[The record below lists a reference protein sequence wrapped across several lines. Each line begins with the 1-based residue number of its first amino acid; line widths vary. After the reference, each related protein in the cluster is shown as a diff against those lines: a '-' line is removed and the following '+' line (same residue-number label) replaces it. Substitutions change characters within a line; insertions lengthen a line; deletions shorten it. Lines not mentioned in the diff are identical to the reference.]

1 MILFIEIDIYFLL
14 YTIYDVINHIF
25 GGGNLLSHT
34 ESRIKG
40 IFFAVIGASLWG
52 LGGTVSD
59 YLFKYEGIQIDWYVT
74 ARLIISGLFLLMIF
88 KIMNPKQ
95 SVFII
100 FKHLS
105 HVVTLLIYSLFGMLI
120 VQYAYMSSINTGN
133 AAVATLLQYIAPVY
147 IMLWF
152 VFRGKERLKIFDVL
166 AMILTLV
173 GTFLLL
179 TNGSVS
185 KLVVAPSSL
194 FWGILAGLALA
205 FYTIYANQLLNKY
218 ASILVVGWA
227 MIISGLV
234 MNLRH
239 PIWHAHFSQ
248 WHSSTITFL
257 IFGIIGGTALAFY
270 LFIDSLK
277 YLSAK
282 ETTLF
287 GTIEPVVAVLA
298 SSLWLNVTFKSLQ
311 ILGMLLIMLLILI
324 LSLKKQ
330 PEGT

>member
-1 MILFIEIDIYFLL
+1 M
-14 YTIYDVINHIF
+14 INHLF

-105 HVVTLLIYSLFGMLI
+105 HIVTLLIYSLFGMLI

-147 IMLWF
+147 IILWF

-239 PIWHAHFSQ
+239 PIWHAHF
-248 WHSSTITFL
+248 HN
-257 IFGIIGGTALAFY
+257 GIVLLSRFNFWYYWRHCISLLSFY
-270 LFIDSLK
+270 
-277 YLSAK
+277 
-282 ETTLF
+282 
-287 GTIEPVVAVLA
+287 
-298 SSLWLNVTFKSLQ
+298 
-311 ILGMLLIMLLILI
+311 
-324 LSLKKQ
+324 
-330 PEGT
+330 